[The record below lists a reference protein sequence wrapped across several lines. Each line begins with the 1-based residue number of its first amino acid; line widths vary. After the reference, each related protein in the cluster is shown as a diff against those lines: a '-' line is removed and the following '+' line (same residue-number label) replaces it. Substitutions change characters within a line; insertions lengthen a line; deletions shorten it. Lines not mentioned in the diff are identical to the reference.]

1 MGTIKILMY
10 LESELIYLMMV
21 KILKYLYRILLYE
34 LLIYVMI
41 LFKRDNSLNLKMY
54 EMKGC
59 KNERDFKKRRV
70 T

>member
-1 MGTIKILMY
+1 MY